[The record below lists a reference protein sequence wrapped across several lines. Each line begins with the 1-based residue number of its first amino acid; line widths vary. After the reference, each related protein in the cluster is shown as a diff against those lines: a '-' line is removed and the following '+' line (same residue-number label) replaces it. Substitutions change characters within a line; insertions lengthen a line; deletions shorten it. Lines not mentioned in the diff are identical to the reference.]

1 MGLTNLLLLSAVPL
15 ATAETVIGAYIFHR
29 HGDRTTKAWPP
40 ASLTA
45 LGADEVFGS
54 ATWYRNNYVKANATS
69 QIHGLATD
77 IALIS
82 QIPITAPVDNVLQNS
97 AMVFLQGLY
106 PPAGSSSAQTLAN
119 GSSVES
125 PLGGYQYVPVNI
137 VTNGASSSGSEDSAW
152 LQGSSGCGNAVVSSN
167 NYFLSSDYLATLAST
182 KDFYQNLLPVYNS
195 TFTSAAATFKNAYS
209 SEYLDFIPPLVY
221 LPTPI

>member
-1 MGLTNLLLLSAVPL
+1 MGLTNLLLLLPAVPL
-15 ATAETVIGAYIFHR
+15 AAAETVIGAYVFHR

-45 LGADEVFGS
+45 LGADEVFASG
-54 ATWYRNNYVKANATS
+54 TWYRNNYVKANATS

-82 QIPITAPVDNVLQNS
+82 QIPITAPLDNVLQNS

-106 PPAGSSSAQTLAN
+106 PPAGTSSSQTLAN
-119 GSSVES
+119 GSSVVS

-137 VTNGASSSGSEDSAW
+137 ATNGASSSSSEDSAW

-167 NYFLSSDYLATLAST
+167 NYFSSPDYLTTLAST
-182 KDFYQNLLPVYNS
+182 KDFYQGLLPVYNA
-195 TFTSAAATFKNAYS
+195 TFASAAATFKNAYS
-209 SEYLDFIPPLVY
+209 SEFLNCIPPSSSA
-221 LPTPI
+221 